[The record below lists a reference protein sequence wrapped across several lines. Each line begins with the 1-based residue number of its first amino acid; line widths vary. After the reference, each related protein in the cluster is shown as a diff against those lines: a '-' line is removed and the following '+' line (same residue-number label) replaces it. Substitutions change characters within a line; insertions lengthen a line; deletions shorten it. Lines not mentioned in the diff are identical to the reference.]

1 VPRAGLDRA
10 TVVATAATLADAEG
24 LDAVTV
30 SRVAAALGVRPPS
43 LYNHVDGRD
52 GLLRGIALLGLAEL
66 AAALRDAAIGR
77 SGTDALLAA
86 AQAYR
91 SYVKEHPGRYLAGAI
106 DAPSEDDQEHQQAAT
121 LILDTLTATLRSYDL
136 SPTDTIHALRALR
149 ASVHGFA
156 TLETSAGFGL
166 DLDVDESFGRL
177 VGALAAGLG
186 RGGA

>member
-10 TVVATAATLADAEG
+10 TVVATAATIADAEG
-24 LDAVTV
+24 LDAVSV
-30 SRVAAALGVRPPS
+30 SRVAADLGVKPPS

-66 AAALRDAAIGR
+66 ATALRDAAVGR

-91 SYVKEHPGRYLAGAI
+91 SYVKAHPGRYLAGAI
-106 DAPSEDDQEHQQAAT
+106 TAPAADDQEHQQAAT
-121 LILDTLTATLRSYDL
+121 LILDTFTATLRSYDL
-136 SPTDTIHALRALR
+136 SPTETVHALRALR
-149 ASVHGFA
+149 ASIHGFA

-166 DLDVDESFGRL
+166 SVDLDESFTRL
-177 VGALAAGLG
+177 VTTLAAGL
-186 RGGA
+186 AA